1 LTGHVGMELARQSAA
16 RPVDDGEAVLA
27 ALDLGTNNCRLLVAR
42 PRGPG
47 FRVVD
52 AFSRIVRLGEGLAAA
67 GSLSAAAMDR
77 TIDALKICAGKMRRH
92 RVTHARSVA
101 TEACRRAEN
110 CTAFLARVREE
121 TGIEIEIITSHEEA
135 MLAFSGCAPLMMDE
149 PPRALVFDIGGGSTE
164 VGCLELGAGAPAR
177 LIAWRSIPVGVV
189 SLAERHAHGPVSAA
203 LYEKMVAETMALLR
217 GFAAAVEFGA
227 GALAGKLQMLG
238 TSGTITTLC
247 GVHLDLPRYERSRVD
262 GAYLDFSAI
271 EQISHRLAAMA
282 WEERA
287 AIPCIG
293 RERADLVVPGCAI
306 LAAICRLFPVGRL
319 RVADRGVREGI
330 LMGLLASGAAPF
342 GAAL

>member
-1 LTGHVGMELARQSAA
+1 LTGNVGVELARQLAA

-42 PRGPG
+42 PGGPG

-52 AFSRIVRLGEGLAAA
+52 AFSRIVRLGEGLSAA

-77 TIDALKICAGKMRRH
+77 TIEALKICASKMRRH
-92 RVTHARSVA
+92 RVTHVRSVA
-101 TEACRRAEN
+101 TEACRRAGN

-121 TGIEIEIITSHEEA
+121 TGIEIETITSHEEA
-135 MLAFSGCAPLMMDE
+135 LLAFAGCAPLLAAK
-149 PPRALVFDIGGGSTE
+149 PARALVFDIGGGSTE

-177 LIAWRSIPVGVV
+177 LTDWHSIPVGVV
-189 SLAERHAHGPVSAA
+189 NLAERHGHGPVSLA
-203 LYEKMVAETMALLR
+203 LYEMMVAETMALLQ
-217 GFAAAVEFGA
+217 GFAGAVELGA
-227 GALAGKLQMLG
+227 AALAGKLQMLG

-262 GAYLDFSAI
+262 GTYLDFSTI
-271 EQISHRLAAMA
+271 EQISLRLAAMG

-287 AIPCIG
+287 ALPCIG
-293 RERADLVVPGCAI
+293 RERADLVVAGCAI

-330 LMGLLASGAAPF
+330 LLGLLAGGGAPL